1 MLIRQF
7 LLIGYS
13 LWRTPLIISQR
24 PNYML
29 ACERAVIILSHPGI
43 VNQTLFSGDQQGIL
57 DDNGHPSDI
66 LQNQPYEQYPT

>member
-24 PNYML
+24 PNSIL
-29 ACERAVIILSHPGI
+29 ACERDVIILSHPGI
-43 VNQTLFSGDQQGIL
+43 VNQALFSGDQPGNL
-57 DDNGHPSDI
+57 DRK
-66 LQNQPYEQYPT
+66 

>member
-24 PNYML
+24 PIYLL
-29 ACERAVIILSHPGI
+29 ACESEVIILSHLSI
-43 VNQTLFSGDQQGIL
+43 VNQGLFSGDQQGYL
-57 DDNGHPSDI
+57 DENGHPSDI